1 MRSRRLAVLAAI
13 LLPATFLA
21 LSACFPGDE
30 THGVVEAEGKP
41 VAGAV
46 VRWQG
51 SSSSTRTDAQGRF
64 LLPPLR
70 DQARIV
76 ASAPG
81 HRIGWIESRAASKR
95 IRLAALPAEDHADH
109 AWIDAHADPAQPS
122 NCAHCHA
129 EIYREWAGSAHGR
142 SARNPKFLSFH
153 GGDGARRTWNVRS
166 EHPLGAGVCAACHLP
181 TLSSPTL
188 DYDPREAK
196 GAAASGVHCDYCHK
210 VAAAPVAKLG
220 VRFGRDGLAL
230 LRPAKGDQLFFGPL
244 DDAVRPGESFAHLP
258 LYKES
263 RYCASCHE
271 GVVFGVHAYA
281 TYSEWLA
288 SPAKQQGK
296 QCQDCHMAPTG
307 TMTNIAPGKGGVE
320 RDPRTLA
327 SHHVPGAT
335 GDMLRRAL
343 KLSVKSEPLADGW
356 RLETTIDPQEVG
368 HRVPTGFVD
377 RHLVLRVIAW
387 DEQGKPVAH
396 AEGPTLPASARPW
409 QGEAGFLYAKR
420 LVGADGRT
428 PVPFWLP
435 VEKIVDTRLHPGRAD
450 RQAFV
455 FPATAKR
462 AEVQLWHRRFW
473 QEVAGERGWTDHET
487 LVVLKK
493 IER

>member
-1 MRSRRLAVLAAI
+1 MRCRRLAVLGTI
-13 LLPATFLA
+13 MLPAAFLA
-21 LSACFPGDE
+21 ISSWFTSEID
-30 THGVVEAEGKP
+30 GVVEAEGEP

-51 SSSSTRTDAQGRF
+51 KSTRTRTDAQGRF
-64 LLPPLR
+64 RLPKPAAATRL
-70 DQARIV
+70 V
-76 ASAPG
+76 ASAAG
-81 HRIGWIESRAASKR
+81 HCIGWIEAHAGSRQV
-95 IRLAALPAEDHADH
+95 RLDKLPAEDNADYE
-109 AWIDAHADPAQPS
+109 WIDAHADPAQPG
-122 NCAHCHA
+122 NCARCHA
-129 EIYREWAGSAHGR
+129 DIYREWAGSAHGR

-153 GGDGARRTWNVRS
+153 GGVGKSETWNAKR
-166 EHPLGAGVCAACHLP
+166 EHPLGAGVCAACHVP

-210 VAAAPVAKLG
+210 VADAPVDKLG
-220 VRFGRDGLAL
+220 LRFGRDGLVL
-230 LRPAKGDQLFFGPL
+230 LRPAKGDQLTFGSL

-263 RYCASCHE
+263 RYCAACHE
-271 GVVFGVHAYA
+271 GTVFGVHAYG

-307 TMTNIAPGKGGVE
+307 AMTNIAPGRGGVE

-327 SHHVPGAT
+327 SHDFPGVT

-343 KLSVKSEPLADGW
+343 KLSVQSEPLADGW
-356 RLETTIDPQEVG
+356 RIETTIDPQDVG

-377 RHLVLRVIAW
+377 RHLVLRVQAW
-387 DEQGKPVAH
+387 DAQGNLIAH
-396 AEGPTLPASARPW
+396 ADGPTLPASARPW
-409 QGEAGFLYAKR
+409 QGQAGFLYAKR
-420 LVGADGRT
+420 LVGTDGRT
-428 PVPFWLP
+428 PIPFWLP
-435 VEKIVDTRLHPGRAD
+435 VAEVIDTRLFPGRID
-450 RQAFV
+450 RRSFV

-473 QEVAGERGWTDHET
+473 QEVADERGWTDHET
-487 LVVLKK
+487 LVAVKK